1 MALALTKSVLKYAL
15 QPSEFISIIQV
26 TGDSSYPNPG
36 NTAAGYP
43 ITPAL
48 FSLTTFASTS
58 DFSVPGT
65 GNSAP
70 ATTTGYYIGADI
82 AANGAAGGT
91 YVEID
96 SVTGNLR
103 MYAAAGTELA
113 SAASATS
120 VSATLIAFG
129 H

>member
-1 MALALTKSVLKYAL
+1 MALAVVNVLKWAL
-15 QPSEFISIIQV
+15 QPSEFISIIRV
-26 TGDSSYPNPG
+26 TGDSSYPG
-36 NTAAGYP
+36 AANAHGYP
-43 ITPAL
+43 ISAAS
-48 FSLTTFASTS
+48 FSLNAFAQTS
-58 DFSVPGT
+58 DFGVLNPNGVPDPQST
-65 GNSAP
+65 
-70 ATTTGYYIGADI
+70 YFIGADI
-82 AANGAAGGT
+82 APNAGAGGT
-91 YVEID
+91 YTEID